1 MKVVESY
8 DEEIGADRGDRM
20 VVILLLIVTTLL
32 WGFTPILEKV
42 ALTKVDPLVG
52 VTIRSALVTAGL
64 FILTFLVG
72 KGRALMEV
80 DGRSFLLF
88 GASGMMAGL
97 LGMWTYYAAL
107 KMEATSKIVP
117 IAASYPLVT
126 ALLSV
131 LILREEVTLPRVVGT
146 AFIVIG
152 IWFVK

>member
-1 MKVVESY
+1 
-8 DEEIGADRGDRM
+8 M
-20 VVILLLIVTTLL
+20 VIILLLIVTALL
-32 WGFTPILEKV
+32 WGGTPILEKV

-52 VTIRSALVTAGL
+52 VTLRSAVVTAGL
-64 FILTFLVG
+64 FILTFVLG
-72 KGRALMEV
+72 KGKALIGV
-80 DGRSFLLF
+80 DGKSLLLF

-117 IAASYPLVT
+117 IAASYPVVT

-146 AFIVIG
+146 TLIVIG